1 MSDTPAMPNRSGL
14 ARAFSRVSRNR
25 AFFVGLFLF
34 AVIVIVALFAPL
46 IATHDPHV
54 INFAAKLAPPSAA
67 HLLGTDE
74 LGRDLFSRVAYGAR
88 TSLSIGLAITVLSIV
103 VGTPIGL
110 IAGYYRGRLGWG
122 LMRLMDVFIAFPPLL
137 LPIAITAALG
147 QGLYEAML
155 ALSVSF
161 FPWYA
166 RIVYAEA
173 QKVSGLLFVQSARAS
188 GFSDLRIILRH
199 VLPNSWIPIII
210 QASLDFGYTILA
222 AASLSFIG
230 IGAKEPDIEWGLMVA
245 LSRAKFLDFWWVA
258 LVPGL
263 AIFITVFAV
272 NLLGDGINEMLDPKE
287 DGK

>member
-14 ARAFSRVSRNR
+14 ALAFSRVSRNR

-34 AVIVIVALFAPL
+34 AIIVIAALFAPL
-46 IATHDPHV
+46 IATHDPHE
-54 INFAAKLAPPSAA
+54 IDFAAKLAPPSAA

-103 VGTPIGL
+103 IGTPIGL
-110 IAGYYRGRLGWG
+110 IAGYYRGRLGWV